1 MGKKIMLQG
10 TASNVGKSILTA
22 GLCRIFKQDGYSVA
36 PFKSQN
42 MALNSFITK
51 EGLEMGRA
59 QVFQA
64 EACGIDPI
72 ADMNPILLKPSGN
85 HRCQVIV
92 RGKVREDMASSEY
105 HSYKPKL
112 AKELKTIFN
121 EFSNNYDIVVM
132 EGAGSTAEI
141 NLREHDIANMGM
153 AEIADAPV
161 IIVGDIDRG
170 GVFAS
175 LAGTMMLL
183 SEEER
188 KRVKGVII
196 NKFRGRKEL
205 LKEGVKMLEEIIGV
219 PVLGVIPY
227 SDIKIEDEDSV
238 TTRFKTVQ
246 EKRDIHIEI
255 IRTPHMSN
263 FTDFNI
269 FETQDDVSVRYDEDS
284 VTTRFK
290 TVQEKRDIHIEIIR
304 TPHMSNF
311 TDFNIFET
319 QDDVSVRYVGHGE
332 ALSNPDIVIVPG
344 SKSTIDDLKYIRE
357 SGLEAQIKE
366 LEKRGK
372 LIFGIC
378 GGYQILGKK
387 IKDPYHVEGEVEEI
401 NGIGLLDTE
410 TIFEKEKTTTQVEA
424 IIRPNLGGYLRGVS
438 GKRVKGYEIHMG
450 ISNTGDEVSH
460 LNLINKKLGEDV
472 NYLEGSVNKHG
483 NVVGTYLH
491 GIFDEIDF
499 TRALLNSIREEKGLD
514 KIDSNVTSFDE
525 FKQNEYDKLADLL
538 REHLDIEKI
547 YEIMSENEN

>member
-64 EACGIDPI
+64 EACGIDPV

-92 RGKVREDMASSEY
+92 RGKVREDMASSKY
-105 HSYKPKL
+105 HTYKPQL
-112 AKELKTIFN
+112 AKELKTIFS

-188 KRVKGVII
+188 RRVKGVII

-205 LKEGVKMLEEIIGV
+205 LEEGIKMLEEIINV

-238 TTRFKTVQ
+238 TTRFKAVQ
-246 EKRDIHIEI
+246 GKRDIHI
-255 IRTPHMSN
+255 
-263 FTDFNI
+263 
-269 FETQDDVSVRYDEDS
+269 
-284 VTTRFK
+284 
-290 TVQEKRDIHIEIIR
+290 
-304 TPHMSNF
+304 
-311 TDFNIFET
+311 
-319 QDDVSVRYVGHGE
+319 DVSVRYVGYGE
-332 ALSNPDIVIVPG
+332 ALSNPDIVIIPG
-344 SKSTIDDLKYIRE
+344 SKSTIEDLKYIRE
-357 SGLEAQIKE
+357 NGLEEQIKE
-366 LEKRGK
+366 LQKRGK

-378 GGYQILGKK
+378 GGYQMLGKK

-401 NGIGLLDTE
+401 DGIGLLDTE

-424 IIRPNLGGYLRGVS
+424 IIHPNLSGYMKNLS

-450 ISNTGDEVSH
+450 ISKPGSEVSY
-460 LNLINKKLGEDV
+460 LNLIDKKLGEEV
-472 NYLEGSVNKHG
+472 NYLEGSINKNG
-483 NVVGTYLH
+483 NVVGTYIH

-499 TRALLNSIREEKGLD
+499 TRELLNSIREEKGLE
-514 KIDSNVTSFDE
+514 KLQSNLSKMNMTNW
-525 FKQNEYDKLADLL
+525 Q
-538 REHLDIEKI
+538 I
-547 YEIMSENEN
+547 Y

>member
-22 GLCRIFKQDGYSVA
+22 GLCRVFKQDGYSVA

-64 EACGIDPI
+64 EAAGIEPI

-92 RGKVREDMASSEY
+92 RGKVREDMSSSDY
-105 HSYKPKL
+105 HTYKPIL
-112 AKELKTIFN
+112 AKELKDIFKS
-121 EFSNNYDIVVM
+121 FGDKYDVVVM

-141 NLREHDIANMGM
+141 NLKEHDIANMGM

-175 LAGTMMLL
+175 LAGTMLLL

-205 LKEGVKMLEEIIGV
+205 LGEGIKMLEEIIKV

-238 TTRFKTVQ
+238 TTKFKTKMDKNDV
-246 EKRDIHIEI
+246 HIEI

-269 FETQDDVSVRYDEDS
+269 FETQEDVS
-284 VTTRFK
+284 
-290 TVQEKRDIHIEIIR
+290 I
-304 TPHMSNF
+304 
-311 TDFNIFET
+311 
-319 QDDVSVRYVGHGE
+319 RYVGYGE
-332 ALSNPDIVIVPG
+332 SLGNPDIVILPG

-357 SGLEAQIKE
+357 SGLEEQIKE
-366 LEKRGK
+366 LHKKGK

-378 GGYQILGKK
+378 GGYQMLGRKL
-387 IKDPYHVEGEVEEI
+387 KDPYHVEGDIEEFD
-401 NGIGLLDTE
+401 GIGLLDTI
-410 TIFEKEKTTTQVEA
+410 TTFEKEKTTTQVNA
-424 IIRPNLGGYLRGVS
+424 IISGKLNGYMSNLGG
-438 GKRVKGYEIHMG
+438 KKVKGYEIHMG
-450 ISNTGDEVSH
+450 ITDIGSSVNSLNT
-460 LNLINKKLGEDV
+460 ITKKLDEQV
-472 NYLEGSVNKHG
+472 NYEEGSVNQEG

-491 GIFDEIDF
+491 GIFDDVDF
-499 TRALLNSIREEKGLD
+499 TRALLNNIREAKGLE
-514 KIDSNVTSFDE
+514 KVKSSVASFEE
-525 FKQNEYDKLADLL
+525 FKQKEYDRLAEVL

-547 YEIMSENEN
+547 YKIMDEHEKSLIKK

>member
-1 MGKKIMLQG
+1 MLQG

-64 EACGIDPI
+64 EACGIDPV

-92 RGKVREDMASSEY
+92 RGKVREDMASSKY
-105 HSYKPKL
+105 HTYKPQL
-112 AKELKTIFN
+112 AKELKTIFS

-188 KRVKGVII
+188 RRVKGVII

-205 LKEGVKMLEEIIGV
+205 LEEGIKMLEEIINV

-227 SDIKIEDEDSV
+227 SDIKIEDEDS
-238 TTRFKTVQ
+238 
-246 EKRDIHIEI
+246 
-255 IRTPHMSN
+255 
-263 FTDFNI
+263 
-269 FETQDDVSVRYDEDS
+269 
-284 VTTRFK
+284 
-290 TVQEKRDIHIEIIR
+290 
-304 TPHMSNF
+304 
-311 TDFNIFET
+311 
-319 QDDVSVRYVGHGE
+319 
-332 ALSNPDIVIVPG
+332 
-344 SKSTIDDLKYIRE
+344 
-357 SGLEAQIKE
+357 
-366 LEKRGK
+366 
-372 LIFGIC
+372 
-378 GGYQILGKK
+378 
-387 IKDPYHVEGEVEEI
+387 EVH
-401 NGIGLLDTE
+401 
-410 TIFEKEKTTTQVEA
+410 
-424 IIRPNLGGYLRGVS
+424 S
-438 GKRVKGYEIHMG
+438 YEYAG
-450 ISNTGDEVSH
+450 DNT
-460 LNLINKKLGEDV
+460 
-472 NYLEGSVNKHG
+472 
-483 NVVGTYLH
+483 
-491 GIFDEIDF
+491 
-499 TRALLNSIREEKGLD
+499 LLNSLVQCNYALILCLYAKGDIGVNYYGWTEAQLSSFLTDYGFSSAEAAHEMYTAFIANPANYCKYVLGFLGFEELKNQAQKDLGDNFSL
-514 KIDSNVTSFDE
+514 KEFHRYILETGPVHIDILFDYL
-525 FKQNEYDKLADLL
+525 KNW
-538 REHLDIEKI
+538 
-547 YEIMSENEN
+547 ENRLVVSSRAA